1 MTTKPEI
8 RARRRGMTQAE
19 MLADMD
25 DRELSMNIRRGGIAA
40 AAEKVR
46 REDYFRIPSGRG
58 DLERCCM
65 IEAMQPDW
73 RIS

>member
-1 MTTKPEI
+1 MATKAEI

-19 MLADMD
+19 MLADMN
-25 DRELSMNIRRGGIAA
+25 DRELTRNISRGGIAA
-40 AAEKVR
+40 IAEKAR